1 MTIKKGFQFV
11 ETKQTTGVVEK
22 IQQEADKEGRS
33 LNNYIGQILKRWLY
47 KTTKRNLGQTRDHI
61 DTGE

>member
-1 MTIKKGFQFV
+1 MKQRDNFRFV
-11 ETKQTTGVVEK
+11 ETRQTRGVVQE
-22 IQQEADKEGRS
+22 IQKEADKQGRS

-47 KTTKRNLGQTRDHI
+47 NKTKRNLEQTRDHI

>member
-1 MTIKKGFQFV
+1 MAIKKGFQFV
-11 ETKQTTGVVEK
+11 ETKQTTGVVDK

-47 KTTKRNLGQTRDHI
+47 NKTKRNLEQTRDHI
-61 DTGE
+61 DIGE

>member
-1 MTIKKGFQFV
+1 MAIKKGFQFV

-47 KTTKRNLGQTRDHI
+47 NKTKRSLEQTRDHI

>member
-1 MTIKKGFQFV
+1 MAIKKGFQFV

-47 KTTKRNLGQTRDHI
+47 NKTKRNLEQTRDYI
-61 DTGE
+61 DMGE

>member
-1 MTIKKGFQFV
+1 MAIKKGFQFV
-11 ETKQTTGVVEK
+11 ETKQTRGVVEK
-22 IQQEADKEGRS
+22 IQKEADKEGRS

-47 KTTKRNLGQTRDHI
+47 NKTKK

>member
-1 MTIKKGFQFV
+1 MKQRDNFRFV
-11 ETKQTTGVVEK
+11 ETKKTTGLVEK

-47 KTTKRNLGQTRDHI
+47 NKTKRNLEQTRDHI

>member
-1 MTIKKGFQFV
+1 MAIKKGFQFV

-47 KTTKRNLGQTRDHI
+47 NKTKRNLEQTRDQI

>member
-1 MTIKKGFQFV
+1 MAIKKGFQFV

-47 KTTKRNLGQTRDHI
+47 NKTKRNLEQTRDHI

>member
-1 MTIKKGFQFV
+1 MKQRNNFRFV
-11 ETKQTTGVVEK
+11 ETKQTTGLVDK
-22 IQQEADKEGRS
+22 IQKEADKEGRS

-47 KTTKRNLGQTRDHI
+47 NKTKRNLEETSDHI

>member
-1 MTIKKGFQFV
+1 MKQRDNFRFV

-47 KTTKRNLGQTRDHI
+47 NKTKRNLEQTRDHI
-61 DTGE
+61 DIGE

>member
-1 MTIKKGFQFV
+1 MAIKKGFQFV
-11 ETKQTTGVVEK
+11 ETKQTTGVVEQ

-47 KTTKRNLGQTRDHI
+47 NKTKRNLEQTRDQI

>member
-1 MTIKKGFQFV
+1 MAIKKGFQFV
-11 ETKQTTGVVEK
+11 ETKQTTGVVQK

-33 LNNYIGQILKRWLY
+33 LNNYIGQILKRWLS
-47 KTTKRNLGQTRDHI
+47 KTTKRNLEQTRDNI

>member
-1 MTIKKGFQFV
+1 MKQRNNFRFV
-11 ETKQTTGVVEK
+11 ETKQTTGVVDK
-22 IQQEADKEGRS
+22 IQKEADKEGRS

-47 KTTKRNLGQTRDHI
+47 NKTKK

>member
-1 MTIKKGFQFV
+1 MKQRDNFRFV
-11 ETKQTTGVVEK
+11 ETKQTRGVVHK
-22 IQQEADKEGRS
+22 IQEEADKEGRS

-47 KTTKRNLGQTRDHI
+47 KTTKRNLEQTRDHI